1 MPGKVPPNAKFGDK
15 LERIGSG
22 AFYNCPL
29 LRRIAI
35 PLKDGMITDDNVFHG
50 CKKLER
56 VDLIGEVHETVAT
69 LSLKNWRDDVNEEIG
84 RINRVLPTTPAGRA
98 DSAGVGKK
106 AREVRKWIRSV
117 LRKIDYYKAQH
128 DLLKEYATIIEMA
141 LWKKRLEENGVSE
154 RDAGVRAQHRV
165 DCGADANIVI
175 RNVHPF
181 LELPFDTFE
190 AEDDDDEEESCPS
203 KPKKKSPPAGVQKV
217 TLPIDDER
225 RKAAIEERVVQNNPF
240 GSFGHSPIHELRISE
255 NNILVLTVLA
265 PDTTTSS
272 TLNESSKLF
281 RMLLNEGYLD
291 SFAGTNIRVTT
302 NERMNRFECLFGLNN
317 K

>member
-1 MPGKVPPNAKFGDK
+1 MLDRGGCSTCPLPPKASQLGTSDSTGIHYLDNVSDLDTNELVPGKVPPNAKFSDK

-50 CKKLER
+50 CENLER

-117 LRKIDYYKAQH
+117 IHKMEYYKAEH
-128 DLLKEYATIIEMA
+128 RNLL
-141 LWKKRLEENGVSE
+141 S
-154 RDAGVRAQHRV
+154 
-165 DCGADANIVI
+165 
-175 RNVHPF
+175 
-181 LELPFDTFE
+181 
-190 AEDDDDEEESCPS
+190 
-203 KPKKKSPPAGVQKV
+203 
-217 TLPIDDER
+217 
-225 RKAAIEERVVQNNPF
+225 
-240 GSFGHSPIHELRISE
+240 
-255 NNILVLTVLA
+255 
-265 PDTTTSS
+265 
-272 TLNESSKLF
+272 
-281 RMLLNEGYLD
+281 
-291 SFAGTNIRVTT
+291 
-302 NERMNRFECLFGLNN
+302 
-317 K
+317 